1 MQTENTTPCQ
11 DAYPYNLLIAIKGH
25 TDRELPSAWTADHR
39 AGLDYVLSTLDER
52 ERGILLNRYQDKLPR
67 SRTAEE
73 YGITAERVRQIE
85 VKACRKLKR
94 FPYWYYLTLG
104 IAGYAR
110 KLAGN
115 EYGKGYS
122 AGYNEG
128 YKDGLTDG
136 AQGIVRSPASQEVLN
151 RLIESLNLSVRAYN
165 CLKAAGCKR
174 IGDVVR
180 LTEEEISTMRQLGK
194 VSAGEIALALNTMD
208 IRHTAWEKYLL

>member
-1 MQTENTTPCQ
+1 MQTDNTTPCPEE
-11 DAYPYNLLIAIKGH
+11 YPYNLLIAIKGH
-25 TDRELPSAWTADHR
+25 TDRELPPAWTADHR

-67 SRTAEE
+67 SRIAEE

-94 FPYWYYLTLG
+94 FPYRNYLTLG

-122 AGYNEG
+122 AGYKEG

-151 RLIESLNLSVRAYN
+151 RMIESLNLSVRAFN

-174 IGDVVR
+174 VGDVVR
-180 LTEEEISTMRQLGK
+180 LTDEEISTMRQLGK